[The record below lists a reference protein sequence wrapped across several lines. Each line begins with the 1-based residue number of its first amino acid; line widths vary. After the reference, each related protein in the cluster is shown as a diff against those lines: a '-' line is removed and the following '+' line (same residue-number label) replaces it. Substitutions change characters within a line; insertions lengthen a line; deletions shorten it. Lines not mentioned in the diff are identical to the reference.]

1 MTPTGLMLALLI
13 GLGMGLL
20 GGGGS
25 LVAVPAF
32 SFLMHFPPKDA
43 IVTSLAIV
51 GVAAAAGAVA
61 GLVRRALPFT
71 TAAIVGV
78 SAMAGASFGSRIGA
92 MLSDRTQ
99 FVVLGLL
106 MLVAAAALLWSPR
119 SRAVSSAPAATPL
132 LAVIGLVAGALT
144 GLVGVGGGFL
154 IVPALVIGG
163 RLSMRQSA
171 AASLLVIALAA
182 AAAIPGYVGTVTLDW
197 SFIAPL
203 AGVAAI
209 GAIAGGTLAQQ
220 LPQRRLQQAFAALL
234 VVLGPY
240 LLLKA

>member
-1 MTPTGLMLALLI
+1 MTVTGVMLALVI

-51 GVAAAAGAVA
+51 GVAAAAGASA
-61 GLVRRALPFT
+61 ALMRRVLPFT

-78 SAMAGASFGSRIGA
+78 SAMAGAAAGSRIGA

-99 FVVLGLL
+99 FMALGLL
-106 MLVAAAALLWSPR
+106 MLVAAAALVWAPSPR
-119 SRAVSSAPAATPL
+119 DASPAPAARPL
-132 LAVIGLVAGALT
+132 LVLIGIVAGALT

-163 RLSMRQSA
+163 RLPMRQAA

-182 AAAIPGYVGTVTLDW
+182 IAAVPGYVGAVTLDW
-197 SFIAPL
+197 RLIAPL
-203 AGVAAI
+203 AGVAAV
-209 GAIAGGTLAQQ
+209 GAIAGGMLAQHLSQ
-220 LPQRRLQQAFAALL
+220 ARLQQAFAALL
-234 VVLGPY
+234 VILGPY